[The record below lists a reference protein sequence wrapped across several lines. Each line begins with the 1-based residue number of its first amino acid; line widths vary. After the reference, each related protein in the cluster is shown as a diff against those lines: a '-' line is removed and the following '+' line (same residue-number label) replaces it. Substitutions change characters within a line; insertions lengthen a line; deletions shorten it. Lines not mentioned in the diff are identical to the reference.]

1 MSAAEP
7 RFRAGREV
15 TDLHDRA
22 LDNLRYIRETIERAA
37 AFTAVPG
44 WGLAV
49 VGATAV
55 AAAWIADTRTSTFAW
70 FVTWIV
76 EGLVGCA
83 LALAATVLKARSAGQ
98 PLLSGPGR
106 KFLLGTLPALA
117 VGAFLTAYLYRAG
130 RPEALPGVWLA
141 LYGAGVIAAGT
152 FSTRIVPAMGACFVA
167 LGGGA
172 LFAPPAL
179 GDVLMAVGFGGL
191 HVLFGVAIA
200 RRHGG

>member
-1 MSAAEP
+1 MSLP
-7 RFRAGREV
+7 DPHFRSPSEV
-15 TDLHDRA
+15 ADLQTRA

-49 VGATAV
+49 VGASAV
-55 AAAWIADTRTSTFAW
+55 AAAWVADTRETPTAW

-76 EGLVGCA
+76 EGVLGCA
-83 LALAATVLKARSAGQ
+83 LAVTATVIKARAAGQ

-106 KFLLGTLPALA
+106 KFLLGTLPSLA
-117 VGAFLTAYLYRAG
+117 VGAFLTAYLYRTG

-152 FSTRIVPAMGACFVA
+152 FSTRVVPAMGACFVA
-167 LGGGA
+167 LGGVA
-172 LFAPPAL
+172 LFAPSSW
-179 GDVLMAVGFGGL
+179 GDVLMAIGFGGL